1 MNATPRISRY
11 AALLAVPILFAV
23 VAQAA
28 QADDLGRRSFRVQL
42 PASAGDQPIRLANLA
57 GRIEIVPGT
66 ADPMSIET
74 TVYAQGKDG
83 VETQDLLQRV
93 KWVKGRDAKGREEWA
108 LSYPVDTYRGFHYP
122 SSKNTDDDVPSFL
135 SGMFD
140 GATST
145 LYRGEKVRV
154 YGSRRSGIP
163 TLYANVRIA
172 MPPSAK
178 IYVRNV
184 VGPVD
189 GANLSG
195 DLVID
200 TGCGDVKIASF
211 DGHLVIDTGS
221 GDVKVGT
228 ARGESSIDTGS
239 GDVVVAHL
247 IGNSA
252 IDTGS
257 GDVRVEGVSAGK
269 LAIDTGSG
277 DVSVKNGAAG
287 RLVADTGSGSV
298 EVLGVE
304 LEELV
309 AETGSGDV
317 SVHSSLAKT
326 RKMSIETGSGEVSI
340 KGGQSA
346 SFDIS
351 SDQGSGRLNVGYS
364 DAVLRKD
371 GHKVIGAKRLNG
383 QTAIHVETGSGDCT
397 ISPNQM

>member
-1 MNATPRISRY
+1 MNANPKISRY
-11 AALLAVPILFAV
+11 AALLAVPIVFAV
-23 VAQAA
+23 AA
-28 QADDLGRRSFRVQL
+28 RADDLGKRSFRVQL
-42 PASAGDQPIRLANLA
+42 PASAGEQPIRLANLA

-66 ADPMSIET
+66 ADPMNVET
-74 TVYAQGKDG
+74 TVYAQGKDAA
-83 VETQDLLQRV
+83 ETQNLLQRV
-93 KWVKGRDAKGREEWA
+93 KWVKGKDGKGREEWA
-108 LSYPVDTYRGFHYP
+108 LSYPVETYRGFHYP
-122 SSKNTDDDVPSFL
+122 SSKNTEDDDVPSFL
-135 SGMFD
+135 SGMF
-140 GATST
+140 GGETST

-154 YGSRRSGIP
+154 YGSRRAGIP
-163 TLYANVRIA
+163 TLYANVRIS

-178 IYVRNV
+178 IYFRNV

-189 GANLSG
+189 GANLAG
-195 DLVID
+195 DLVVD
-200 TGCGDVKIASF
+200 TGSGDVKIASF
-211 DGHLVIDTGS
+211 DGHLVVDTGS
-221 GDVKVGT
+221 GDVKVGR

-239 GDVVVAHL
+239 GDVVVAQL
-247 IGNSA
+247 IGNSS

-277 DVSVKNGAAG
+277 DVSVKNGAAS

-309 AETGSGDV
+309 ADTGSGDV

-326 RKMSIETGSGEVSI
+326 RKMTIETGSGEVSI
-340 KGGQSA
+340 KAGRTA